1 MPSLHELG
9 RTVSLPVKV
18 LKKQVSPV
26 KSQVPGTSILQRGA
40 TFAEFL
46 DKVFGTLAELLVR
59 LQGKQ
64 WIILRTKG
72 WGWRN

>member
-1 MPSLHELG
+1 M
-9 RTVSLPVKV
+9 KV
-18 LKKQVSPV
+18 LKKQVSSM
-26 KSQVPGTSILQRGA
+26 KSQVPGASIPHRGG

-59 LQGKQ
+59 LQGRQ

-72 WGWRN
+72 RN